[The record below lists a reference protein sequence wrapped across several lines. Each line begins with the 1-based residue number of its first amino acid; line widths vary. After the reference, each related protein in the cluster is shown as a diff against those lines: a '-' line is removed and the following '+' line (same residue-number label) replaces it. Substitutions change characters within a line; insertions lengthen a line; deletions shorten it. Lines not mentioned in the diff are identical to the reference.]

1 MRGAGAGTLQ
11 AMSDPNHFLDA
22 AATATRRALV
32 VGVACSVV
40 LGVVAGVGLALTVS
54 VLVGLAVAVVVMV
67 AGAAGW
73 ALYVQAA
80 VSRVVDTALAGIG
93 SEAAPGDHESFRN
106 ALEGVAIL
114 TGVRVPNLRV
124 LASSS
129 ANALV
134 AHGLDDEAT
143 VVVTSGLLEDCRVV
157 EAEVLA
163 AELLCRVRDGYA
175 RYCTLSAG
183 LPGVVRAAAGLDAPS
198 VAAVVGEQRAVL
210 EDAEA
215 VSVTRYP
222 PGLVIA
228 LERMQRLGTEVPGVP
243 ATGAALW
250 IAPAV
255 GAGSGVPEALDRSV
269 NQDLGYRIAVLQE
282 L

>member
-1 MRGAGAGTLQ
+1 MAG
-11 AMSDPNHFLDA
+11 
-22 AATATRRALV
+22 V
-32 VGVACSVV
+32 VCSVA
-40 LGVVAGVGLALTVS
+40 LGVVVGIVLVVTQS
-54 VLVGLAVAVVVMV
+54 VLVGLLAAVLVMV
-67 AGAAGW
+67 AGSAGW
-73 ALYVQAA
+73 VLYVQAA
-80 VSRVVDTALAGIG
+80 LSRVVDTALGGIG
-93 SEAAPGDHESFRN
+93 SAAAPADHESFRN

-124 LASSS
+124 LDSPS

-134 AHGLDDEAT
+134 AHGLDDQAT

-157 EAEVLA
+157 ESEVLA

-175 RYCTLSAG
+175 RYCTLAAG
-183 LPGVVRAAAGLDAPS
+183 LPGIVRTAAGLDASS
-198 VAAVVGEQRAVL
+198 VAAALGDQRAVL

-228 LERMQRLGTEVPGVP
+228 LQRMQRLGTEVPA
-243 ATGAALW
+243 ATADAAALW

-255 GAGSGVPEALDRSV
+255 APGSGVPEAVDSSV
-269 NQDLGYRIAVLQE
+269 NQDLRYRIAVLQE